1 MMKEIKAKEVM
12 KMFENQNVV
21 NRTDFTFEEYL
32 DQLISFQKI
41 VSSCV
46 YDGDDSYRLDKNLY
60 YVPPQTPGQ
69 GGAL

>member
-32 DQLISFQKI
+32 DQLISFPLGSESCEQIKRSKQGISHYYGGQKRREK
-41 VSSCV
+41 
-46 YDGDDSYRLDKNLY
+46 D
-60 YVPPQTPGQ
+60 
-69 GGAL
+69 